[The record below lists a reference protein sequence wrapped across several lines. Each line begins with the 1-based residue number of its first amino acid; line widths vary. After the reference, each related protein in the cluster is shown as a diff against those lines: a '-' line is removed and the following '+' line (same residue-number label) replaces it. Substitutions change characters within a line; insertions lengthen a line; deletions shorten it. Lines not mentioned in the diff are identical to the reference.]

1 MIFLISNDKLL
12 IANYI
17 ISFDSSFID
26 ASGDLSHI
34 NIIGCLV
41 IMPAMFMHS
50 DDDDDAGYD
59 KRNEDI
65 ANPLKLHRSNYT
77 EWRGANAIRSTENG
91 RILWMTQPMKNA
103 LNDFEHPVSGGNI
116 YY

>member
-1 MIFLISNDKLL
+1 MIFLISNGKLL

-41 IMPAMFMHS
+41 IMPVIFMDS
-50 DDDDDAGYD
+50 NDDDDDGYD
-59 KRNEDI
+59 KR
-65 ANPLKLHRSNYT
+65 K
-77 EWRGANAIRSTENG
+77 
-91 RILWMTQPMKNA
+91 
-103 LNDFEHPVSGGNI
+103 
-116 YY
+116 